1 MTRIKAQE
9 EQQLHAYFTDRGFVV
24 EDVLSQR

>member
-1 MTRIKAQE
+1 MTRLKAQE
-9 EQQLHAYFTDRGFVV
+9 VQQLHAYFTEGGFVV